1 MNRPLQVGII
11 GASAKAGWARE
22 SHVPAVQK
30 LAGLNLGAVVVRKQ
44 DEADAAARA
53 FGAHV
58 GYADPQQLFDDP
70 DIDIVTVAVKVP
82 DHHDLVLGAL
92 RAGKH
97 LYCEWPLSPTLADA
111 QKLAAAARDAGVK
124 VAIGLQTRANPA
136 VRRAGELIAQGAV
149 GKVLGARC
157 YSTSA
162 AWGAVSQPGMVFAEK
177 PEAGV
182 NLVIIQ
188 GARTIDL
195 MIALLGGLSDASAL
209 ATRQYPQVAVAGED
223 RSITRETFDH
233 IIAQGELNAGGTFVA
248 EIMGG
253 RPEGQTPFELVVMGD
268 KGDLSL
274 TGGAVRGFQSG
285 RLALALN
292 GERQEVDEG
301 ERAGF
306 ADMALN
312 VAGVYARLRD
322 DIVGDKRT
330 SPDFDHAVRLTRL
343 IEDLL
348 ASSDE
353 GRPGRR
359 AAGPART
366 ARRHDRHHPPP
377 PGRGSRH
384 APASGQA
391 IRADRLD
398 TQRARR
404 AHHGHARRH
413 AARRGLAASPP

>member
-1 MNRPLQVGII
+1 MSRPLQVGII

-30 LAGLNLGAVVVRKQ
+30 LAGLELGAVVVRKQ
-44 DEADAAARA
+44 DEADAAAKT
-53 FGAHV
+53 FGARV
-58 GYADPQQLFDDP
+58 GYADPQALFDDP
-70 DIDIVTVAVKVP
+70 AIDIVTVAVKVP
-82 DHHDLVLGAL
+82 DHHELVLGAL

-97 LYCEWPLSPTLADA
+97 LYCEWPLSPTLAQA
-111 QKLAAAARDAGVK
+111 QELASAARDAGVK

-136 VRRAGELIAQGAV
+136 VHRAAELIAQGAV
-149 GKVLGARC
+149 GRVLGGRC

-188 GARTIDL
+188 GAHTIDL

-209 ATRQYPQVAVAGED
+209 ATRQYPQVTVEGENRTVA
-223 RSITRETFDH
+223 RETFDH
-233 IIAQGELNAGGTFVA
+233 IIAQGELQARGTFVA

-253 RPEGQTPFELVVMGD
+253 RPNGRTPFELVVMGD
-268 KGDLSL
+268 KGELSL
-274 TGGAVRGFQSG
+274 TGGAPRGFQSG

-292 GERQEVDEG
+292 GEPQNIDEG

-306 ADMALN
+306 PDEALN

-322 DIVGDKRT
+322 DIVNDTRT

-343 IEDLL
+343 VEDLL
-348 ASSDE
+348 ASSAD
-353 GRPGRR
+353 GQRR
-359 AAGPART
+359 
-366 ARRHDRHHPPP
+366 
-377 PGRGSRH
+377 
-384 APASGQA
+384 QA
-391 IRADRLD
+391 KDWPRQGGTGDA
-398 TQRARR
+398 
-404 AHHGHARRH
+404 
-413 AARRGLAASPP
+413 